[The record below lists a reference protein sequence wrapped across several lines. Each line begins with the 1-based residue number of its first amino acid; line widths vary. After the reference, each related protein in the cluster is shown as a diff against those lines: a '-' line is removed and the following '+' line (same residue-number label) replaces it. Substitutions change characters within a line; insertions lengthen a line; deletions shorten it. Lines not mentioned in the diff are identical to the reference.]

1 MPTPD
6 EFRCYADECLDS
18 ARDATSEAE
27 RKAFLDMAR
36 TWTQAALRV
45 QPADDANNPLASKPD

>member
-6 EFRCYADECLDS
+6 EFRQYADECLHS

-36 TWTQAALRV
+36 TWTQAAIRG
-45 QPADDANNPLASKPD
+45 QPADGVNNPPASKPD